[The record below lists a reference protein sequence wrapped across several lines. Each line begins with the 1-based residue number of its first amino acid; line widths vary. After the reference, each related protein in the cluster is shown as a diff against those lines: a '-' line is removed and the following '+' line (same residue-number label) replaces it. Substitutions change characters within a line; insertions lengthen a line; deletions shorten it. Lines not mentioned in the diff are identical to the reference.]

1 MDNEIN
7 PLAKHSQH
15 FSKYAMF
22 YRGIILK
29 TRVHENA
36 RSLLKKAS
44 CQPQLACIPLGV
56 LRMHTTRE
64 RYGGISM
71 TFFSSLAWTGISFL
85 LFTVLVAVI
94 SAWKTR
100 DEQLDTAEG
109 YFLAGRGLPGVVIAG
124 SLLLTNLSAE
134 QLVGL
139 NGQSWKTN
147 MGPIAWEVGSMFT
160 LLVLAYY
167 FLPKYLKMGAMTIPS
182 LMEERYGKGTKTM
195 FSLVIV
201 VMYSILNLPVILYSG
216 AVVFE
221 QIFDISGILGTSK
234 FMAVAILCL
243 IIGIIGGCY
252 AIFGGLKAV
261 AVSDTINGIGLIIGG
276 LMIPFLGFAALS
288 AATGGHGIMDGIKYM
303 VEADP
308 AKMNAINA
316 WNAPEPEVPWPLI
329 ITGMFFN
336 NLYWWCT
343 NQSFVQ
349 RSLAAKSLK
358 EGQKGAIFCGFLKCL
373 GPLYLV
379 IPGVIAFYLPSI
391 QDKLAAAGS
400 SAIDFAYP
408 ALIAEIVPKPVMGF
422 FAAVMFGAILSS
434 FNSVLNS
441 ASTMFTLDLYRSSIN
456 PKASDTKCVKVGK
469 IYGTIAGCIAIVI
482 SPFVMYA
489 GGITTFLNSMSQ
501 FVSLPVL
508 CTILGIFMFKRIPKY
523 MPKVITVF
531 HVVCYGAFLLIK
543 PCYPGSS
550 NPIHY
555 LYAMAVLFPIELL
568 IMWYLNKYHPAE
580 EYEIRDVGAV
590 DLTPWKY
597 RHIVSIIG
605 LLLALGIYIL
615 FSPLGIAA

>member
-1 MDNEIN
+1 
-7 PLAKHSQH
+7 
-15 FSKYAMF
+15 
-22 YRGIILK
+22 
-29 TRVHENA
+29 
-36 RSLLKKAS
+36 
-44 CQPQLACIPLGV
+44 
-56 LRMHTTRE
+56 
-64 RYGGISM
+64 M

-276 LMIPFLGFAALS
+276 LMIPFLALTLLGHET
-288 AATGGHGIMDGIKYM
+288 TGGGLVEGVKYL
-303 VEADP
+303 VQTEP
-308 AKMNAINA
+308 EKLNA
-316 WNAPEPEVPWPLI
+316 WASWDAAEPALPWPLI
-329 ITGMFFN
+329 FTGMFFN

-349 RSLAAKSLK
+349 RALAAKSLK
-358 EGQKGAIFCGFLKCL
+358 EGQKGAIYCGFLKTI
-373 GPLYLV
+373 GFFYLV
-379 IPGVIAFYLPSI
+379 LPGVIAYHLPSI

-408 ALIAEIVPKPVMGF
+408 ALVSAVVPKPVMGF
-422 FAAVMFGAILSS
+422 FAAVLFGAILSS

-441 ASTMFTLDLYRSSIN
+441 ASTMFTLDLYRTAIN
-456 PKASDTKCVKVGK
+456 PKASDMQCVKVGK
-469 IYGTIAGCIAIVI
+469 IYGTCAGTVAICVA
-482 SPFVMYA
+482 PFVMFA
-489 GGITTFLNSMSQ
+489 QGITTFLNSMSQ
-501 FVSLPVL
+501 FVSLPILFTVL
-508 CTILGIFMFKRIPKY
+508 GALIFRKAPKY
-523 MPKVITVF
+523 APKVITAV
-531 HVVCYGAFLLIK
+531 HVIAYGAFMIIK
-543 PCYPGSS
+543 PCYPTSGE
-550 NPIHY
+550 PIHY
-555 LYAMAVLFPIELL
+555 LYAIAVLFVVEFA
-568 IMWYLNKYHPAE
+568 IMWYLNKYRGTE
-580 EYEIRDVGAV
+580 EYVPADVGAV

-597 RHIVSIIG
+597 RHIVCIIG
-605 LLLALGIYIL
+605 IILAIGIYIL
-615 FSPLGIAA
+615 FSPIGIAA

>member
-1 MDNEIN
+1 
-7 PLAKHSQH
+7 
-15 FSKYAMF
+15 
-22 YRGIILK
+22 
-29 TRVHENA
+29 
-36 RSLLKKAS
+36 
-44 CQPQLACIPLGV
+44 
-56 LRMHTTRE
+56 
-64 RYGGISM
+64 M
-71 TFFSSLAWTGISFL
+71 TFFSSLAWTGISFV
-85 LFTVLVAVI
+85 LFTALVAII

-182 LMEERYGKGTKTM
+182 LMEERYGRGTKTM
-195 FSLVIV
+195 FSVVIV

-221 QIFDISGILGTSK
+221 QIFDISGIMGTSK
-234 FMAVAILCL
+234 FVAVAILCV

-288 AATGGHGIMDGIKYM
+288 AATGGHGILDGVKYM
-303 VEADP
+303 IEADP

-329 ITGMFFN
+329 ITAMFFN

-379 IPGVIAFYLPSI
+379 IPGIIAFYLPSI
-391 QDKLAAAGS
+391 QEKLAAAGS

-408 ALIAEIVPKPVMGF
+408 ALVSAVVPKPVMGF
-422 FAAVMFGAILSS
+422 FAAVLFGAILSS

-441 ASTMFTLDLYRSSIN
+441 ASTMFTLDLYRTAIN
-456 PKASDTKCVKVGK
+456 PKASDMQCVKVGK
-469 IYGTIAGCIAIVI
+469 IYGTCAGAVAICVA
-482 SPFVMYA
+482 PFVMFA
-489 GGITTFLNSMSQ
+489 QGITTFLNSMSQ
-501 FVSLPVL
+501 FVSLPILFTVL
-508 CTILGIFMFKRIPKY
+508 GALIFRKAPKY
-523 MPKVITVF
+523 APKVITAV
-531 HVVCYGAFLLIK
+531 HVIAYGAFMILK
-543 PCYPGSS
+543 PCYPTSGE
-550 NPIHY
+550 PIHY
-555 LYAMAVLFPIELL
+555 LYAIAVLFVVEFA
-568 IMWYLNKYHPAE
+568 IMWYLNKYRGTEDYVPA
-580 EYEIRDVGAV
+580 DVGAV

-597 RHIVSIIG
+597 RHIVCIIG
-605 LLLALGIYIL
+605 IILAIGIYIL
-615 FSPLGIAA
+615 FSPIGIAA

>member
-1 MDNEIN
+1 
-7 PLAKHSQH
+7 
-15 FSKYAMF
+15 
-22 YRGIILK
+22 
-29 TRVHENA
+29 
-36 RSLLKKAS
+36 
-44 CQPQLACIPLGV
+44 
-56 LRMHTTRE
+56 
-64 RYGGISM
+64 M
-71 TFFSSLAWTGISFL
+71 TFFSSLAWTGISFV
-85 LFTVLVAVI
+85 LFTALVAII

-182 LMEERYGKGTKTM
+182 LMEERYGRGTKTM
-195 FSLVIV
+195 FSVVIV

-221 QIFDISGILGTSK
+221 QIFDISGIMGTSK
-234 FMAVAILCL
+234 FVAVAILCV

-261 AVSDTINGIGLIIGG
+261 AVSDTINGVGLIIGG

-288 AATGGHGIMDGIKYM
+288 AATGGHGILDGVKYM
-303 VEADP
+303 IEADP

-379 IPGVIAFYLPSI
+379 IPGIIAFYLPSI

-408 ALIAEIVPKPVMGF
+408 ALISEIVPKPVMGF

-469 IYGTIAGCIAIVI
+469 IYGTIAGCISIVI
-482 SPFVMYA
+482 APFIMNA

-523 MPKVITVF
+523 MPKVITIF
-531 HVVCYGAFLLIK
+531 HVVCYGSFLLIK
-543 PCYPGSS
+543 PCYPGST

-580 EYEIRDVGAV
+580 EYEIQDVGAV

-597 RHIVSIIG
+597 RHVVSIIG
-605 LLLALGIYIL
+605 LILAVAIYIF

>member
-1 MDNEIN
+1 M
-7 PLAKHSQH
+7 S
-15 FSKYAMF
+15 
-22 YRGIILK
+22 
-29 TRVHENA
+29 
-36 RSLLKKAS
+36 
-44 CQPQLACIPLGV
+44 
-56 LRMHTTRE
+56 
-64 RYGGISM
+64 
-71 TFFSSLAWTGISFL
+71 FFSSLAWTGISFL

-234 FMAVAILCL
+234 FMAVAILCI

-261 AVSDTINGIGLIIGG
+261 AVSDTINGVGLIIGG

-288 AATGGHGIMDGIKYM
+288 AATGGHGILDGIKYM

-349 RSLAAKSLK
+349 RALAAKSLK
-358 EGQKGAIFCGFLKCL
+358 EGQKGAIYCGFLKTI
-373 GPLYLV
+373 GVFYLV
-379 IPGVIAFYLPSI
+379 LPGVIAYHLPSI

-408 ALIAEIVPKPVMGF
+408 ALVSAVVPKPVMGF
-422 FAAVMFGAILSS
+422 FAAVLFGAILSS

-441 ASTMFTLDLYRSSIN
+441 ASTMFTLDLYRTAIN
-456 PKASDTKCVKVGK
+456 PKASDMQCVKVGK
-469 IYGTIAGCIAIVI
+469 IYGTCAGAVAICVA
-482 SPFVMYA
+482 PFVMFA
-489 GGITTFLNSMSQ
+489 QGITTFLNSMSQ
-501 FVSLPVL
+501 FVSLPILFTVL
-508 CTILGIFMFKRIPKY
+508 GALIFRKAPKY
-523 MPKVITVF
+523 APKVITAV
-531 HVVCYGAFLLIK
+531 HVIAYGAFMILK
-543 PCYPGSS
+543 PCYPTSGE
-550 NPIHY
+550 PIHY
-555 LYAMAVLFPIELL
+555 LYAIAVLFVVEFA
-568 IMWYLNKYHPAE
+568 IMWYLNKYRGTEDYVPA
-580 EYEIRDVGAV
+580 DVGAV

-597 RHIVSIIG
+597 RHIVCIIG
-605 LLLALGIYIL
+605 IILAIGIYIL
-615 FSPLGIAA
+615 FSPIGIAA

>member
-1 MDNEIN
+1 M
-7 PLAKHSQH
+7 S
-15 FSKYAMF
+15 
-22 YRGIILK
+22 
-29 TRVHENA
+29 
-36 RSLLKKAS
+36 
-44 CQPQLACIPLGV
+44 
-56 LRMHTTRE
+56 
-64 RYGGISM
+64 
-71 TFFSSLAWTGISFL
+71 FFNSLAWTGITFL
-85 LFTVLVAVI
+85 FFTALVAIIASV
-94 SAWKTR
+94 KTKG
-100 DEQLDTAEG
+100 DDLESAEG

-139 NGQSWKTN
+139 NGQSWVTN
-147 MGPIAWEVGSMFT
+147 MSPIAWEVGSMFT

-167 FLPKYLKMGAMTIPS
+167 FLPRYLKMGAMTIPS
-182 LMEERYGKGTKTM
+182 LMEQRYGRGTKTM
-195 FSLVIV
+195 FSLIIVI
-201 VMYSILNLPVILYSG
+201 MYSILNLPVILYSG

-221 QIFDISGILGTSK
+221 NIFDISGMLGMSK
-234 FMAVAILCL
+234 FAAVAVLCV

-276 LMIPFLGFAALS
+276 LLIPFIGLWVLGQELCN
-288 AATGGHGIMDGIKYM
+288 GGGIADGFKYII
-303 VEADP
+303 EADP
-308 AKMNAINA
+308 AKMNAISA

-358 EGQKGAIFCGFLKCL
+358 EGQKGAIFCGFLKCM

-379 IPGVIAFYLPSI
+379 LPGIIAFYLPSI

-408 ALIAEIVPKPVMGF
+408 ALVSAIIPKPVLGF

-456 PKASDTKCVKVGK
+456 PTASDVHCVKVGK
-469 IYGTIAGCIAIVI
+469 VYGTLAGIVAIII

-489 GGITTFLNSMSQ
+489 NGITTFLNSMSQ

-508 CTILGIFMFKRIPKY
+508 CTILGVFMFRRLPKY
-523 MPKVITVF
+523 TPKLITAVHVII
-531 HVVCYGAFLLIK
+531 YGAFLLMK
-543 PCYPGSS
+543 PCYPGTG

-555 LYAMAVLFPIELL
+555 LYAMAVLFPVEMI
-568 IMWYLNKYHPAE
+568 IMWLLNRYKAE
-580 EYEIRDVGAV
+580 EEFVVPDTGAV

-597 RHIVSIIG
+597 RHVVSIVG
-605 LLLALGIYIL
+605 LVLAVAIYIY

>member
-1 MDNEIN
+1 MIWIA
-7 PLAKHSQH
+7 L
-15 FSKYAMF
+15 
-22 YRGIILK
+22 
-29 TRVHENA
+29 
-36 RSLLKKAS
+36 
-44 CQPQLACIPLGV
+44 
-56 LRMHTTRE
+56 
-64 RYGGISM
+64 
-71 TFFSSLAWTGISFL
+71 SFL
-85 LFTVLVAVI
+85 FFTAMVAVI

-100 DEQLDTAEG
+100 DDKLDTAEG
-109 YFLAGRGLPGVVIAG
+109 YFLAGRGLPGIVIAG

-134 QLVGL
+134 QLVGT
-139 NGQSWKTN
+139 NGQGWASN
-147 MGPIAWEVGSMFT
+147 MSPIGWEVGALFT
-160 LLVLAYY
+160 LFVLALW
-167 FLPKYLKMGAMTIPS
+167 FLPTYLKMGTTTIPQ
-182 LMEERYGKGTKTM
+182 LMEARFGRGTKLM
-195 FSLVIV
+195 FSFVIV

-221 QIFDISGILGTSK
+221 NIFDISGIFGISK
-234 FMAVAILCL
+234 FTAVAILCVV
-243 IIGIIGGCY
+243 IGIIGGCY

-276 LMIPFLGFAALS
+276 LMIPFLAL
-288 AATGGHGIMDGIKYM
+288 ALLGHETTGGGLVEGVKYL
-303 VEADP
+303 VQAEP
-308 AKMNAINA
+308 EKLNA
-316 WNAPEPEVPWPLI
+316 WASWDAAEPALPWPLI
-329 ITGMFFN
+329 FTGMFFN

-597 RHIVSIIG
+597 RHVVSIVG

>member
-1 MDNEIN
+1 M
-7 PLAKHSQH
+7 
-15 FSKYAMF
+15 
-22 YRGIILK
+22 G
-29 TRVHENA
+29 
-36 RSLLKKAS
+36 
-44 CQPQLACIPLGV
+44 
-56 LRMHTTRE
+56 
-64 RYGGISM
+64 
-71 TFFSSLAWTGISFL
+71 FFSSITWIIISFL
-85 LFTVLVAVI
+85 IFTAGVAII
-94 SAWKTR
+94 SSWKTR
-100 DEQLDTAEG
+100 GDQLDSAEG
-109 YFLAGRGLPGVVIAG
+109 YFLAGRGLPGIVIAG

-139 NGQSWKTN
+139 NGQSWKSN

-160 LLVLAYY
+160 LLALAYY
-167 FLPKYLKMGAMTIPS
+167 FLPRYLKMGAMTIPS

-201 VMYSILNLPVILYSG
+201 IMYSILNLPVILYSG

-221 QIFDISGILGTSK
+221 KIFDISGMVGITPFQS
-234 FMAVAILCL
+234 VTILCI

-261 AVSDTINGIGLIIGG
+261 AVSDTINGVGLIIGG
-276 LMIPFLGFAALS
+276 LLVPFIGFAVLAS
-288 AATGGHGIMDGIKYM
+288 ETGGSGIMDGIRYM

-308 AKMNAINA
+308 AKMNAVNA
-316 WNAPEPEVPWPLI
+316 WNAAEPEVPWPLI

-379 IPGVIAFYLPSI
+379 IPGIIAYYLPSI
-391 QDKLAAAGS
+391 QDALAAAGDT
-400 SAIDFAYP
+400 AIDFAYP
-408 ALIAEIVPKPVMGF
+408 ALISAIIPKPLLGF

-456 PKASDTKCVKVGK
+456 PSASDVKCVKVGK

-482 SPFVMYA
+482 APFVMNA
-489 GGITTFLNSMSQ
+489 QGITTFLNSMSQ

-508 CTILGIFMFKRIPKY
+508 CTILGVFLFRRSPAY
-523 MPKVITVF
+523 TPKVITIF
-531 HVVCYGAFLLIK
+531 HVVCYGGFLLLK
-543 PCYPGSS
+543 PNYPGTET
-550 NPIHY
+550 PIHY
-555 LYAMAVLFPIELL
+555 LYAMAVLFPLELI
-568 IMWYLNKYHPAE
+568 IMWALNKYRPTEE
-580 EYEIRDVGAV
+580 EYVIKDVGAV

-605 LLLALGIYIL
+605 LILAVLIYVL

>member
-1 MDNEIN
+1 
-7 PLAKHSQH
+7 
-15 FSKYAMF
+15 
-22 YRGIILK
+22 
-29 TRVHENA
+29 
-36 RSLLKKAS
+36 
-44 CQPQLACIPLGV
+44 
-56 LRMHTTRE
+56 
-64 RYGGISM
+64 M
-71 TFFSSLAWTGISFL
+71 TFFSSLAWTGISFV
-85 LFTVLVAVI
+85 LFTALVAII

-182 LMEERYGKGTKTM
+182 LMEERYGRGTKTM
-195 FSLVIV
+195 FSVVIV
-201 VMYSILNLPVILYSG
+201 VMHSILNLPVILYSG

-234 FMAVAILCL
+234 FMAVAILCI

-261 AVSDTINGIGLIIGG
+261 AVSDTINGVGLIIGG
-276 LMIPFLGFAALS
+276 LMIPFLALTLLGPET
-288 AATGGHGIMDGIKYM
+288 TGGGLVEGVKYL
-303 VEADP
+303 VQTEP
-308 AKMNAINA
+308 EKLNA
-316 WNAPEPEVPWPLI
+316 WASWDAAEPALPWPLI
-329 ITGMFFN
+329 FTGMFFN

-349 RSLAAKSLK
+349 RALAAKSLK
-358 EGQKGAIFCGFLKCL
+358 EGQKGAIYCGFLKTI
-373 GPLYLV
+373 GFFYLV
-379 IPGVIAFYLPSI
+379 LPGVIAYHLPSI

-408 ALIAEIVPKPVMGF
+408 ALISEIVPKPVMGF

-441 ASTMFTLDLYRSSIN
+441 ASTMFTLDLYRTAIN
-456 PKASDTKCVKVGK
+456 PKASDMQCVKVGK
-469 IYGTIAGCIAIVI
+469 IYGTCAGAVAICVA
-482 SPFVMYA
+482 PFVMFA
-489 GGITTFLNSMSQ
+489 QGITTFLNSMSQ
-501 FVSLPVL
+501 FVSLPILFTVL
-508 CTILGIFMFKRIPKY
+508 GALIFRKAPKY
-523 MPKVITVF
+523 APKVITAV
-531 HVVCYGAFLLIK
+531 HVIAYGAFMILK
-543 PCYPGSS
+543 PCYPTSGE
-550 NPIHY
+550 PIHY
-555 LYAMAVLFPIELL
+555 LYAIAVLFVVEFA
-568 IMWYLNKYHPAE
+568 IMWYLNKYRGTE
-580 EYEIRDVGAV
+580 EYVPADVGAV

-597 RHIVSIIG
+597 RHIVCIIG
-605 LLLALGIYIL
+605 IILAIGIYIL
-615 FSPLGIAA
+615 FSPIGIAA

>member
-1 MDNEIN
+1 MI
-7 PLAKHSQH
+7 
-15 FSKYAMF
+15 
-22 YRGIILK
+22 IIL
-29 TRVHENA
+29 
-36 RSLLKKAS
+36 
-44 CQPQLACIPLGV
+44 
-56 LRMHTTRE
+56 
-64 RYGGISM
+64 
-71 TFFSSLAWTGISFL
+71 TFIAFTG
-85 LFTVLVAVI
+85 LVALI
-94 SAWKTR
+94 SWYKTK
-100 DEQLDTAEG
+100 EENLSTKEG
-109 YFLAGRGLPGVVIAG
+109 YFLAGRGLTGLVIAG
-124 SLLLTNLSAE
+124 SLEMTNLSTE
-134 QLVGL
+134 QLVGQA
-139 NGQSWKTN
+139 GQSYSTN
-147 MGPIAWEVGSMFT
+147 MGAMSWSVNASIA
-160 LLVLAYY
+160 LLALALI
-167 FLPKYLKMGAMTIPS
+167 FLPKYLKAGITTIPEF
-182 LMEERYGKGTKTM
+182 LEVRFDRTTKQIISFLFLLGYMLT
-195 FSLVIV
+195 
-201 VMYSILNLPVILYSG
+201 YLPTVLYSG
-216 AVVFE
+216 ALAFN
-221 QIFDISGILGTSK
+221 QIFHLDQLFGITTYQSI
-234 FMAVAILCL
+234 AILCVA
-243 IIGIIGGCY
+243 IGVIGSIY

-288 AATGGHGIMDGIKYM
+288 TATGGHGIMDGIKYM

>member
-1 MDNEIN
+1 MAYNMRDDIKEVYFTEEQLHEKVAELGARITEDYRDKN
-7 PLAKHSQH
+7 PLIVSV
-15 FSKYAMF
+15 
-22 YRGIILK
+22 LK
-29 TRVHENA
+29 GSYVFMADLTRAIDTPCNVDFM
-36 RSLLKKAS
+36 
-44 CQPQLACIPLGV
+44 V
-56 LRMHTTRE
+56 V
-64 RYGGISM
+64 
-71 TFFSSLAWTGISFL
+71 SS
-85 LFTVLVAVI
+85 
-94 SAWKTR
+94 
-100 DEQLDTAEG
+100 
-109 YFLAGRGLPGVVIAG
+109 
-124 SLLLTNLSAE
+124 
-134 QLVGL
+134 
-139 NGQSWKTN
+139 
-147 MGPIAWEVGSMFT
+147 
-160 LLVLAYY
+160 
-167 FLPKYLKMGAMTIPS
+167 
-182 LMEERYGKGTKTM
+182 YGKGTKTM

-288 AATGGHGIMDGIKYM
+288 AATGGPGIMDGIKYM

-469 IYGTIAGCIAIVI
+469 IYGTCAGAVAICVA
-482 SPFVMYA
+482 PFVMFA
-489 GGITTFLNSMSQ
+489 QGITTFLNSMSQ
-501 FVSLPVL
+501 FVSLPILFTVL
-508 CTILGIFMFKRIPKY
+508 GALIFRKAPKY
-523 MPKVITVF
+523 APKVITAV
-531 HVVCYGAFLLIK
+531 HVIAYGAFMILK
-543 PCYPGSS
+543 PCYPTSGE
-550 NPIHY
+550 PIHY
-555 LYAMAVLFPIELL
+555 LYAIAVLFVVEFA

-580 EYEIRDVGAV
+580 EYEIHDVGAV
-590 DLTPWKY
+590 ALTPWKY

>member
-1 MDNEIN
+1 
-7 PLAKHSQH
+7 
-15 FSKYAMF
+15 
-22 YRGIILK
+22 
-29 TRVHENA
+29 
-36 RSLLKKAS
+36 
-44 CQPQLACIPLGV
+44 
-56 LRMHTTRE
+56 
-64 RYGGISM
+64 M

-201 VMYSILNLPVILYSG
+201 VMSSILNLPVILYSG

-276 LMIPFLGFAALS
+276 LMIPFLAL
-288 AATGGHGIMDGIKYM
+288 ALLGHETTGGGL
-303 VEADP
+303 VEGVKSLVQAEP
-308 AKMNAINA
+308 EKLNA
-316 WNAPEPEVPWPLI
+316 WASWDAAEPALPWPLI
-329 ITGMFFN
+329 FTGMFFN

-349 RSLAAKSLK
+349 RALAAKSLK

-501 FVSLPVL
+501 FVSLPILFTVL
-508 CTILGIFMFKRIPKY
+508 GALIFRKAPKY
-523 MPKVITVF
+523 APKVITAV
-531 HVVCYGAFLLIK
+531 HVIAYGAFMILK
-543 PCYPGSS
+543 PCYPTSGE
-550 NPIHY
+550 PIHY
-555 LYAMAVLFPIELL
+555 LYAIAVLFVVEFA
-568 IMWYLNKYHPAE
+568 IMWYLNKYRGTEDYVPA
-580 EYEIRDVGAV
+580 DVGAV

-597 RHIVSIIG
+597 RHIVCIIG
-605 LLLALGIYIL
+605 IILAIGIYIL
-615 FSPLGIAA
+615 FSPIGIAA